1 MMPALAMRQTAST
14 TGRRGLVLAT
24 VCLAVFA
31 INLDVTIVNV
41 ALPDLG
47 RELNASTKDLQ
58 WIVDGYNLAFASLV
72 LAAGSLGDRFGR
84 RPALLVGLVGFAA
97 ASGVGAAV
105 GSPAALITVRFVM
118 GAFAAMI
125 YPTTLSVIN
134 NVFPDRAERAKAIG
148 LWGAVTGLGVAF
160 GPVTGG
166 FLLAHFSWPSVFIAL
181 VPVALLG
188 AILTF
193 AFVPESSN
201 PAEAHVDVPGLV
213 ASSAAIGSL
222 VYTIIEAPGR
232 GWGSVPT
239 LVGFAITAAL
249 IMSFIVLEYRSADP
263 MIDVSL
269 FRTPAF
275 SAASGAV
282 TVCFFALYG
291 FIFLITQYFQFVRG
305 YGTLSTGT
313 RILPV
318 AVTIGVGSVVGAR
331 LAGRIG
337 TRIVVVTGLVL
348 FAGSFAWMAVAST
361 FISYGWIVV
370 VMVLMGLGLGLTSA
384 PATES
389 ILSVLPPAKTGV
401 GSAVN
406 DATREA
412 GGTLGVAVIGSVF
425 LSLYARRI
433 DSSLFAHLP
442 GATHTAARTSVAAA
456 AQTIARAPAPLQH
469 PLLTGFDAS
478 FMSGLHTASAVAAG
492 VCILGALGALALPGK
507 RGMAISTAAARVAG
521 STGAHLDI
529 AAGQRPSDLDRG

>member
-1 MMPALAMRQTAST
+1 LLA
-14 TGRRGLVLAT
+14 
-24 VCLAVFA
+24 
-31 INLDVTIVNV
+31 
-41 ALPDLG
+41 
-47 RELNASTKDLQ
+47 
-58 WIVDGYNLAFASLV
+58 
-72 LAAGSLGDRFGR
+72 
-84 RPALLVGLVGFAA
+84 GLVGFAA
-97 ASGVGAAV
+97 ASSVGAAV
-105 GSPAALITVRFVM
+105 GSPAALIAVRFVM

-166 FLLAHFSWPSVFIAL
+166 FLLAHYSWPSVFIAL

-305 YGTLSTGT
+305 YGTLSTGA

-318 AVTIGVGSVVGAR
+318 AVTIGVGSVAGAR

-337 TRIVVVTGLVL
+337 TRIVVVTGLIL
-348 FAGSFAWMAVAST
+348 FAGSFAWMAVAPT
-361 FISYGWIVV
+361 FLAYGWIMV

-442 GATHTAARTSVAAA
+442 TAAHTAARTSVAAA
-456 AQTIARAPAPLQH
+456 TQTIARAPAPLQR
-469 PLLTGFDAS
+469 PLLTGFNSS

-492 VCILGALGALALPGK
+492 VCILGALGALALPGR

-521 STGAHLDI
+521 STGADLDI
-529 AAGQRPSDLDRG
+529 VPGPKPAA